1 MKIKPLP
8 PFKTIE
14 EEAKFWDLH
23 SFADYENRYSKLH
36 KAKSEK
42 LTEKFNIKITPTLKR
57 TINTEAQKNHLKP
70 STFIRSKLSEMFST
84 L

>member
-36 KAKSEK
+36 KAKS
-42 LTEKFNIKITPTLKR
+42 
-57 TINTEAQKNHLKP
+57 
-70 STFIRSKLSEMFST
+70 
-84 L
+84 